1 MIYADNIR
9 LRAPEREDIPRFV
22 EWLNDPEVRQGLLL
36 HLPLSR
42 ADEERWFDDMLQR
55 PAYEHPLTIEVR
67 IDSVDPNET
76 PMDDIHRSEVQEGD
90 LWRPVGNCG
99 YHNLDWRCRSVEVG
113 IFIGD
118 KSCWNRGIGTQVMRL
133 MLQHGF
139 QTLNMNR
146 IYLEVYE
153 TNPRAIRAY
162 EKAGFVHEGRKRQ
175 GMYKDG
181 RYFDILQ
188 MSVLREEW
196 EMSMHP

>member
-1 MIYADNIR
+1 MIFAENIR
-9 LRAPEREDIPRFV
+9 LRAPERQDIPLFV

-55 PAYEHPLTIEVR
+55 PAHEHPLTIEVK
-67 IDSVDPNET
+67 
-76 PMDDIHRSEVQEGD
+76 EGD
-90 LWRPVGNCG
+90 FWRPVGNCG

-196 EMSMHP
+196 EISTHP

>member
-1 MIYADNIR
+1 MIYGQGVR
-9 LRAPEREDIPRFV
+9 LRAPEREDIPHFV

-55 PAYEHPLTIEVR
+55 PAYEHPLTIEVK
-67 IDSVDPNET
+67 
-76 PMDDIHRSEVQEGD
+76 EGE

-99 YHNLDWRCRSVEVG
+99 YDNLDWRCRSVEVG

-139 QTLNMNR
+139 QTLNLNR
-146 IYLEVYE
+146 IYLQVYE
-153 TNPRAIRAY
+153 TNPRAVRAY

-181 RYFDILQ
+181 HYCDILQ
-188 MSVLREEW
+188 MSVLREDW
-196 EMSMHP
+196 EISEHL

>member
-1 MIYADNIR
+1 MIYAENIR
-9 LRAPEREDIPRFV
+9 LRAPERTDIPLFV

-67 IDSVDPNET
+67 IDYVPRGELEE
-76 PMDDIHRSEVQEGD
+76 DDT
-90 LWRPVGNCG
+90 WRPIGNCG
-99 YHNLDWRCRSVEVG
+99 YDNFDWRCRSVEVG

-118 KSCWNRGIGTQVMRL
+118 KSFWNRGIGTQVIRL
-133 MLQHGF
+133 MLQHSF

-146 IYLEVYE
+146 VYLQVYE

-181 RYFDILQ
+181 NYCDILQ
-188 MSVLREEW
+188 MSVLRQEW
-196 EMSMHP
+196 ENSMHP